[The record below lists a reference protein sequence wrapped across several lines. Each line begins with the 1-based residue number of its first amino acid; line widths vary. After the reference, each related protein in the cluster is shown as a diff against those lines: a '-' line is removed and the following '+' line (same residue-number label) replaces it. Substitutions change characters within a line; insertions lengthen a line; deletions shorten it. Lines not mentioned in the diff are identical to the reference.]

1 MEKRNIIADLIASST
16 MGSEVTVMGWVKTK
30 RDSKGGFSFLEVN
43 DGSTIKNIQVIADNQ
58 LPNYDQEIVRL
69 TTGCSVMV
77 SGTLLESPGKGQN
90 VEIQAKEIR
99 ITGWADPERYPLQKK
114 RHSFEYLRNV
124 AHLRPRTNTF
134 GAVARIR
141 NAMSYGIH
149 SFFQERGFFY
159 VHSPIITGSNCEGA
173 GEMFQVTTLDLERLA
188 LEGNTVDFEEDFF
201 GKPANLTVSG
211 QLEAEIYALALGKVY
226 TFAPTFRAENS
237 NTYRHLAEFWMVEP
251 EMAFCDLEE
260 NMALAEDLIKN
271 TLVYILEHCEDDMD
285 FFNRFVKT
293 DLISGLQDTINSSFE
308 HLTYTEAI
316 EILSKAEKKFEFL
329 PAWGNDIQSE
339 HERYLCEEV
348 FDNAVVVTDY
358 PKEIKPFYMKVNED
372 GKTVKAMDVLLPGIG
387 EIIGGS
393 QREDDYEVLL
403 NRIRETNLDPND
415 YWWYLDLRKY
425 GTVVHSGFGFG
436 FERFMQFVTGLTN
449 IRDVIPFPRAPKNL
463 EF

>member
-1 MEKRNIIADLIASST
+1 MEKRHLIADLTALSDL
-16 MGSEVTVMGWVKTK
+16 GSEVTIMGWVKTK

-58 LPNYDQEIVRL
+58 MSNYEQEIVRL
-69 TTGCSVMV
+69 TAGCSVMV
-77 SGTLLESPGKGQN
+77 KGTFLESPGKGQT
-90 VEIQAKEIR
+90 VEIRAKEIR
-99 ITGWADPERYPLQKK
+99 VTGWADPEKYPLQKK
-114 RHSFEYLRNV
+114 RHSFEYLRTI

-141 NAMSYGIH
+141 NAVSYAIH
-149 SFFQERGFFY
+149 RFFQERGFLY
-159 VHSPIITGSNCEGA
+159 VHTPIITGSNCEGA
-173 GEMFQVTTLDLERLA
+173 GQMFQVTTLDLERLSI
-188 LEGNTVDFEEDFF
+188 EDGKVDFSEDFF
-201 GKPANLTVSG
+201 GKPAGLTVSG
-211 QLEAEIYALALGKVY
+211 QLEAEIYALSMGNVY

-251 EMAFCDLEE
+251 EMAFCDLEG
-260 NMALAEDLIKN
+260 NMAIAEDLIKE
-271 TLVYILEHCEDDMD
+271 TLASILDRCKDDLD

-293 DLISGLQDTINSSFE
+293 DLLESLHDTLSSSFE

-316 EILSKAEKKFEFL
+316 DILSKAGKKFEFP
-329 PAWGNDIQSE
+329 PAWGSDIQSE

-348 FDNAVVVTDY
+348 FHKPVVVIDY
-358 PKEIKPFYMKVNED
+358 PKEIKPFYMKVNPD
-372 GKTVKAMDVLLPGIG
+372 DKTVKAMDVLLPRIG

-393 QREDDYEVLL
+393 QREDDYEILL
-403 NRIRETNLDPND
+403 SRIKEMGLDPNE

-436 FERFMQFVTGLTN
+436 FERFLQFVTGLTN

>member
-1 MEKRNIIADLIASST
+1 MEKRHLIVDLITSSDL
-16 MGSEVTVMGWVKTK
+16 GSEVTVMGWVKTK

-58 LPNYDQEIVRL
+58 APNYDQEILRL
-69 TTGCSVMV
+69 NAGCSVTV
-77 SGTLLESPGKGQN
+77 KGTLLASPGKGQR
-90 VEIQAKEIR
+90 VEIRAREIQV
-99 ITGWADPERYPLQKK
+99 IGWADPEKYPLQKK
-114 RHSFEYLRNV
+114 RHSFEYLRTI

-149 SFFQERGFFY
+149 RFFQERGFVY
-159 VHSPIITGSNCEGA
+159 IHSPIITGSNCEGA
-173 GEMFQVTTLDLERLA
+173 GEMFQVTSLDLERLS
-188 LEGNTVDFEEDFF
+188 LEGGKVDFSEDFF
-201 GKPANLTVSG
+201 GKPAGLTVSG

-251 EMAFCDLEE
+251 EVAFCDLEG
-260 NMALAEDLIKN
+260 NIALAEDLIKD
-271 TLVYILEHCEDDMD
+271 TLASILEHCEDDLD

-293 DLISGLQDTINSSFE
+293 DLLESLHDTLNSSFE
-308 HLTYTEAI
+308 RLTYTDAVD
-316 EILSKAEKKFEFL
+316 ILSKAEKKFEFP
-329 PAWGNDIQSE
+329 PAWGSDIQSE

-348 FDNAVVVTDY
+348 FHKPVVVVDY
-358 PKEIKPFYMKVNED
+358 PRQIKPFYMKVNPD
-372 GKTVKAMDVLLPGIG
+372 GKTVKAMDVLLPRIG

-403 NRIRETNLDPND
+403 GRIKEMNLNPDE
-415 YWWYLDLRKY
+415 YWWYLDLRRY
-425 GTVVHSGFGFG
+425 GTAVHSGFGFG

-449 IRDVIPFPRAPKNL
+449 IRDVIPFPRTPKNL

>member
-1 MEKRNIIADLIASST
+1 MEKRHIIADLISSADL
-16 MGSEVTVMGWVKTK
+16 GSEVTVMGWVKTK

-43 DGSTIKNIQVIADNQ
+43 DGSTIKNIQVIAGDQ
-58 LPNYDQEIVRL
+58 LPNYTQEIMRL
-69 TTGCSVMV
+69 TAGCSVMV
-77 SGTLLESPGKGQN
+77 KGTLMASPGKGQK
-90 VEIQAKEIR
+90 VEIQAKGIR
-99 ITGWADPERYPLQKK
+99 VAGWADPERYPLQKK
-114 RHSFEYLRNV
+114 RHSFEYLRTI

-141 NAMSYGIH
+141 NAVSYGIH
-149 SFFQERGFFY
+149 TFFQERRFFY
-159 VHSPIITGSNCEGA
+159 IHSPIITGSNCEGA
-173 GEMFQVTTLDLERLA
+173 GDMFQVTTLDLERLT
-188 LEGNTVDFEEDFF
+188 LGDGTVDFGEDFF
-201 GKPANLTVSG
+201 GKPAGLTVSG

-251 EMAFCDLEE
+251 EMAFCEIEE
-260 NMALAEDLIKN
+260 NMALAEDLIKS
-271 TLVYILEHCEDDMD
+271 TLAYVLERCEDDMA

-293 DLISGLQDTINSSFE
+293 DLLESLHDTINSTFE

-316 EILSKAEKKFEFL
+316 EILSKATVKFEF
-329 PAWGNDIQSE
+329 PPVWGNDIQSE

-348 FDNAVVVTDY
+348 FNKAVVVTDY
-358 PKEIKPFYMKVNED
+358 PKEIKPFYMKVNPDE
-372 GKTVKAMDVLLPGIG
+372 KTVKAMDVLLPRIG

-393 QREDDYEVLL
+393 QREDDHEVLL
-403 NRIRETNLDPND
+403 SRIKEMNLDPEN

-449 IRDVIPFPRAPKNL
+449 IRDVIPFPRTPKNL

>member
-1 MEKRNIIADLIASST
+1 MEKRDIIADLVASPDL
-16 MGSEVTVMGWVKTK
+16 GSDVTVMGWIKTK

-43 DGSTIKNIQVIADNQ
+43 DGSTIKNIQVIADNR
-58 LPNYDQEIVRL
+58 LPNYHQDIVRL
-69 TTGCSVMV
+69 TAGCSVMV
-77 SGTLLESPGKGQN
+77 TGTLVASPAKGQQ
-90 VEIQAKEIR
+90 VEIQSKEVQV
-99 ITGWADPERYPLQKK
+99 TGWADPEKYPLQKK
-114 RHSFEYLRNV
+114 KHSFEYLRTI

-134 GAVARIR
+134 GAVARVR

-149 SFFQERGFFY
+149 RFFQERGFLY
-159 VHSPIITGSNCEGA
+159 IHSPIITGSNCEGA

-188 LEGNTVDFEEDFF
+188 RDQGTVDFEEDFF
-201 GKPANLTVSG
+201 GKPAGLTVSG
-211 QLEAEIYALALGKVY
+211 QLEAEIYALALGRVY

-260 NMALAEDLIKN
+260 NMALGEDLIKS
-271 TLVYILEHCEDDMD
+271 TLAYILEHCKDDMD

-293 DLISGLQDTINSSFE
+293 DLLPSLHDTINSTFE

-316 EILSKAEKKFEFL
+316 EILTRAEKKFEFL
-329 PAWGNDIQSE
+329 PQWGNDIQSE
-339 HERYLCEEV
+339 HERYLCEDV
-348 FDNAVVVTDY
+348 FHKPVVVIDY
-358 PKEIKPFYMKVNED
+358 PKQIKPFYMKVNED
-372 GKTVKAMDVLLPGIG
+372 GKTVKAMDVLLPRIG

-403 NRIRETNLDPND
+403 SRIKEMNLDPND
-415 YWWYLDLRKY
+415 YWWYLDLRRY

-449 IRDVIPFPRAPKNL
+449 IRDVIPFPRTPKNL